1 MDGAASTGSDL
12 LHADRLRTCALSANP
27 VDRRVGGGVYL
38 RGVLSNGS
46 GTAAAD
52 SVQVGNRAVGCLR
65 PASRR
70 QRIRRS
76 QPMGNAEKCGL
87 HPPLFP
93 ERVEVSAVAVVSA
106 VDAGRGYSRASLV

>member
-12 LHADRLRTCALSANP
+12 LHADRLRTCALSTHP
-27 VDRRVGGGVYL
+27 VDRRVGGGVY
-38 RGVLSNGS
+38 RRSALSIGS

-52 SVQVGNRAVGCLR
+52 FVKVGNRAVGYLR

-76 QPMGNAEKCGL
+76 QPMGNEEKCGL
-87 HPPLFP
+87 HSPLFP
-93 ERVEVSAVAVVSA
+93 ERIEVSAIAVISA
-106 VDAGRGYSRASLV
+106 VDLGRGYFRASLV

>member
-12 LHADRLRTCALSANP
+12 LHADRLRTCALSAHP
-27 VDRRVGGGVYL
+27 VDRRVGGRVYL
-38 RGVLSNGS
+38 RSALSIGS

-52 SVQVGNRAVGCLR
+52 SVQVGNRAVGYLR
-65 PASRR
+65 PASKR

-87 HPPLFP
+87 HGPLFP
-93 ERVEVSAVAVVSA
+93 ERIEVSTIAVVSA
-106 VDAGRGYSRASLV
+106 VDAGRDYSRASLV